1 MTVPRRLTI
10 VFSFFYVAVFI
21 YLFLFLTVP
30 DIQKVIIEAR
40 TNIASV
46 TEGTNYIFALF
57 LSFFIC
63 FIGNASIGFPVPYP
77 FILFS
82 FSNSIYLRFSS
93 FGLLIG
99 DILLNPSFWL
109 ELMGLVITGGLG
121 SVLGE
126 LMSFL
131 VGVGAKKIAEKKSS
145 PTFENV
151 QGFGKYV
158 LEHPKSIHFYI
169 FLAAALPIPDD
180 PLWIALGMS
189 KKKIKFARCVFWGW
203 LGKNITTLFYVSL
216 PILIVLGLNATGIEI
231 GDVSSVITE
240 SLMLLIT
247 ISLMFFILSFNWE
260 KYLEK
265 RREKKSNNQSNFK

>member
-1 MTVPRRLTI
+1 MSVPRRLTI
-10 VFSFFYVAVFI
+10 VFCFFYVAVFI
-21 YLFLFLTVP
+21 YLFLFLTFP
-30 DIQKVIIEAR
+30 EIRNAIIEAR
-40 TNIASV
+40 KNIASV
-46 TEGTNYIFALF
+46 TEGGNYIFALF
-57 LSFFIC
+57 ISFIIC

-93 FGLLIG
+93 FGLLISE
-99 DILLNPSFWL
+99 ILINPSFWL
-109 ELMGLVITGGLG
+109 ELIGLVIAGGLG

-126 LMSFL
+126 LLSFL
-131 VGVGAKKIAEKKSS
+131 VGVGAKKIAEKKYS

-189 KKKIKFARCVFWGW
+189 KMKIKIARCVFWGW
-203 LGKNITTLFYVSL
+203 LGKNITTFFYVSL

-247 ISLMFFILSFNWE
+247 ISLMFFILSFNWDR
-260 KYLEK
+260 YLRK
-265 RREKKSNNQSNFK
+265 RREKKSNGLSNLK

>member
-30 DIQKVIIEAR
+30 EIQNAIIEAR
-40 TNIASV
+40 TNIANV
-46 TEGTNYIFALF
+46 TEGGNYIFALF
-57 LSFFIC
+57 ISFFIC

-82 FSNSIYLRFSS
+82 FSNSIYLKYTA
-93 FGLLIG
+93 FGLLINE
-99 DILLNPSFWL
+99 ILLNPSFWL
-109 ELMGLVITGGLG
+109 ELTGLIITGGLG

-131 VGVGAKKIAEKKSS
+131 VGIGAKKIAERKRS

-158 LEHPKSIHFYI
+158 LEHPKSTHFYI

-189 KKKIKFARCVFWGW
+189 DRKIKVLRCVFWGW
-203 LGKNITTLFYVSL
+203 LGKNVTTFFYVSL

-231 GDVSSVITE
+231 GDISSVITE

-247 ISLMFFILSFNWE
+247 ISLMFFILSFNWD
-260 KYLEK
+260 KYLEN
-265 RREKKSNNQSNFK
+265 RHKKKLNNQSNS

>member
-1 MTVPRRLTI
+1 MTVPRRLTV
-10 VFSFFYVAVFI
+10 VFSFFYIAVFI
-21 YLFLFLTVP
+21 YLFLFLMVP
-30 DIQKVIIEAR
+30 EIQNAIIETR

-46 TEGTNYIFALF
+46 TEGGNYIFALF
-57 LSFFIC
+57 ISFFIC

-77 FILFS
+77 FVLFS
-82 FSNSIYLRFSS
+82 FSNSIYLRFSGL
-93 FGLLIG
+93 GLLINE
-99 DILLNPSFWL
+99 ILLNPYFWF
-109 ELMGLVITGGLG
+109 ELIGLVVAGGLG
-121 SVLGE
+121 SVIGE
-126 LMSFL
+126 LMSYL
-131 VGVGAKKIAEKKSS
+131 VGVGAKKIAERKHS

-158 LEHPKSIHFYI
+158 LEHPKSTHFYI

-189 KKKIKFARCVFWGW
+189 KKKIKFARAVFWGW
-203 LGKNITTLFYVSL
+203 LGKNVTTFFYVSL

-247 ISLMFFILSFNWE
+247 ISLMFFILSFNWD
-260 KYLEK
+260 KYLEN
-265 RREKKSNNQSNFK
+265 RREKKIKNESNL

>member
-30 DIQKVIIEAR
+30 EFQNAIIEAR
-40 TNIASV
+40 LNIASV
-46 TEGTNYIFALF
+46 TEGGNYIFALF
-57 LSFFIC
+57 ISLFIC

-77 FILFS
+77 FVLFS

-93 FGLLIG
+93 FGLVIG
-99 DILLNPSFWL
+99 DILLNLSFWL
-109 ELMGLVITGGLG
+109 ELIGLVIAGGLG

-126 LMSFL
+126 LMGYL
-131 VGVGAKKIAEKKSS
+131 VGVGAKKIAEKKNS

-151 QGFGKYV
+151 QGFGKYI
-158 LEHPKSIHFYI
+158 LEHPKSTHFYI

-189 KKKIKFARCVFWGW
+189 KRKIRFARCLFWGW
-203 LGKNITTLFYVSL
+203 LGKNITTFFYVLL
-216 PILIVLGLNATGIEI
+216 PLLIVLGLNATGIEI

-247 ISLMFFILSFNWE
+247 ISLMFFILSFNWD
-260 KYLEK
+260 KYLEN
-265 RREKKSNNQSNFK
+265 RREKKLNNKPNLK

>member
-1 MTVPRRLTI
+1 MTVPKKLTI

-30 DIQKVIIEAR
+30 EIQSIIIESR
-40 TNIASV
+40 KNIAGV
-46 TEGTNYIFALF
+46 TEGGNYIFAIF
-57 LSFFIC
+57 ISFFIC

-77 FILFS
+77 FVLFS
-82 FSNSIYLRFSS
+82 FSNSIYLKYIAS
-93 FGLLIG
+93 GLIIGEVLLLPAFWFELLGLI
-99 DILLNPSFWL
+99 LA
-109 ELMGLVITGGLG
+109 GGLG
-121 SVLGE
+121 SIMGE
-126 LMSFL
+126 LLSFL
-131 VGVGAKKIAEKKSS
+131 VGVGAKKIAERKSS
-145 PTFENV
+145 STFQNV

-158 LEHPKSIHFYI
+158 LEHPKSMYFYI

-189 KKKIKFARCVFWGW
+189 EKKISFSKCVFWGW
-203 LGKNITTLFYVSL
+203 IGKNITTLFYVSL

-231 GDVSSVITE
+231 DDVSSVITE

-247 ISLMFFILSFNWE
+247 ISLMFFILSFNWD

-265 RREKKSNNQSNFK
+265 RHEKKSNRIQN

>member
-1 MTVPRRLTI
+1 MTVPRKLII

-21 YLFLFLTVP
+21 YLFLFLTIP
-30 DIQKVIIEAR
+30 EIQNAIIQARKDIGQ
-40 TNIASV
+40 V
-46 TEGTNYIFALF
+46 TEGGNYIFALF
-57 LSFFIC
+57 ISLFIC

-77 FILFS
+77 FVLFS

-93 FGLLIG
+93 QGLLINE
-99 DILLNPSFWL
+99 ILLNPSFWL
-109 ELMGLVITGGLG
+109 ELVGLVLAGGLG

-126 LMSFL
+126 LMGYL
-131 VGVGAKKIAEKKSS
+131 VGIGAKKIAEKKSS

-151 QGFGKYV
+151 QGFGKFV
-158 LEHPKSIHFYI
+158 LEHPKSIYFYI

-189 KKKIKFARCVFWGW
+189 KRKIHFGKCVFWGW
-203 LGKNITTLFYVSL
+203 LGKDITTLFYISL

-231 GDVSSVITE
+231 GDISSVITE
-240 SLMLLIT
+240 SVMLLIT
-247 ISLMFFILSFNWE
+247 ISIMFFILSFNWD

-265 RREKKSNNQSNFK
+265 RHEQKLNKQSNF